1 MIALKVAGEVVEEQR
16 SEGEIWVYL
25 SAFYTAEETIAE
37 KITILN
43 RANNIKKIPHL
54 EKELKKI
61 EKQTD
66 MELSEKQ
73 KEAIEA
79 VNENN
84 VCIITGG
91 PGTGKTTII
100 KTIIELYKAQGKKTV
115 LCAPTR
121 TSCQTYDRD
130 HRRRCQ
136 NIT

>member
-16 SEGEIWVYL
+16 GEGETWVYL

-61 EKQTD
+61 EKQTAI
-66 MELSEKQ
+66 ELSERQ

-84 VCIITGG
+84 V
-91 PGTGKTTII
+91 
-100 KTIIELYKAQGKKTV
+100 
-115 LCAPTR
+115 
-121 TSCQTYDRD
+121 
-130 HRRRCQ
+130 
-136 NIT
+136 